1 MREVFPEISLNNFE
15 FTKVITE
22 SVENEI
28 LKLTVCW
35 NSPTFSTNVI
45 NSVISEGEFPD
56 KLRKPEV
63 IPLYKKQDFLKRE
76 NYRLVFVFW
85 RILYAQIIKFMENKL
100 SKFIASFC
108 KSHGTQHFFNDYV
121 REIEKCAR

>member
-56 KLRKPEV
+56 KLRKP
-63 IPLYKKQDFLKRE
+63 DSLKRE
-76 NYRLVFVFW
+76 NYRLVLVFL
-85 RILYAQIIKFMENKL
+85 RILYAQTIKFMENKL